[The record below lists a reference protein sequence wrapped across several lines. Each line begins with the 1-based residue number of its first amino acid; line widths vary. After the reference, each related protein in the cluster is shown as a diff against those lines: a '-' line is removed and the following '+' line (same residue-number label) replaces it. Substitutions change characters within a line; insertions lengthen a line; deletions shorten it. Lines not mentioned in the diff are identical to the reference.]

1 MDFLFPELSSVNN
14 KIGGMEDCSM
24 NIITAGFGRYLSN
37 TGYDNTFP
45 RRVPVGLALSSVFGS
60 EDKLASMLLQYVS
73 DRRLTLIPPTK
84 LCLLKCTKRNITS
97 SPGKPNCST
106 FTLQNTSNHDFSRR
120 DPVRYPC
127 RHQRDDDP
135 ELFPSRRLGTVQCTR
150 DYPIRTND
158 CRLIHVYRSAGDGP
172 WHPDH
177 NTIYE

>member
-1 MDFLFPELSSVNN
+1 MLECMRYRQTSACNN
-14 KIGGMEDCSM
+14 NPIRFMTEGTIKTFNDE
-24 NIITAGFGRYLSN
+24 NVIIYNVKPDQWFSGYIIN
-37 TGYDNTFP
+37 TN
-45 RRVPVGLALSSVFGS
+45 
-60 EDKLASMLLQYVS
+60 LQ
-73 DRRLTLIPPTK
+73 
-84 LCLLKCTKRNITS
+84 KRTITS
-97 SPGKPNCST
+97 SMGKPNCST